1 MLFTS
6 GKGRHYVLGYDLGDE
21 VSQISYMAMDADMPE
36 TLSILAGAELY
47 NIPTILCKR
56 KDANQWFYGKEAIR
70 HIEDEDG
77 ICVDHIVDAARKGN
91 RIKVGDNDYDPATL
105 LTLFVKRTL
114 SLLSMELSL
123 EYVDA
128 IMFTTDSLDDRMIQ
142 VLKVVSEGL
151 DLKKAK
157 VFYQSHEESFYN
169 YMMYQSED
177 MLAHNVIA
185 FDYNLGPMKEYQMS
199 FNHATTPVVVTID
212 TTVHNEMEIP
222 GRKLPDDISTRQEAM
237 SLMDIDFLK
246 ICEDACKDK
255 IVGTVFLLG
264 DGYHENWTK
273 KSLDYLCR
281 TRRVFQ
287 GNNLFSKGA
296 SIAARERVEA
306 KPEDAKIKYVYLGE
320 DKLKA
325 NLGMHLQKQGEMCYH
340 ALMDAGVNWFDASTT
355 LEAILDEGNRIDI
368 QVVPLTG
375 DKSKTVSVIL
385 DGLEERPPRTT
396 RILMHMS
403 MIAATTVQVV
413 VKDLGFG
420 ELFKSSDK
428 IWTEEFSIVD

>member
-56 KDANQWFYGKEAIR
+56 EDANQWFYGKEAIR

-157 VFYQSHEESFYN
+157 VFYQSH
-169 YMMYQSED
+169 
-177 MLAHNVIA
+177 
-185 FDYNLGPMKEYQMS
+185 
-199 FNHATTPVVVTID
+199 
-212 TTVHNEMEIP
+212 
-222 GRKLPDDISTRQEAM
+222 
-237 SLMDIDFLK
+237 
-246 ICEDACKDK
+246 
-255 IVGTVFLLG
+255 
-264 DGYHENWTK
+264 
-273 KSLDYLCR
+273 
-281 TRRVFQ
+281 
-287 GNNLFSKGA
+287 SK
-296 SIAARERVEA
+296 
-306 KPEDAKIKYVYLGE
+306 
-320 DKLKA
+320 
-325 NLGMHLQKQGEMCYH
+325 
-340 ALMDAGVNWFDASTT
+340 
-355 LEAILDEGNRIDI
+355 
-368 QVVPLTG
+368 
-375 DKSKTVSVIL
+375 
-385 DGLEERPPRTT
+385 
-396 RILMHMS
+396 
-403 MIAATTVQVV
+403 
-413 VKDLGFG
+413 
-420 ELFKSSDK
+420 
-428 IWTEEFSIVD
+428 

>member
-56 KDANQWFYGKEAIR
+56 ADANQWFYGKEAIR
-70 HIEDEDG
+70 HIEDEEG
-77 ICVDHIVDAARKGN
+77 IRVDHIVDAARKGN
-91 RIKVGDNDYDPATL
+91 RIKVGDKDYDPATL

-128 IMFTTDSLDDRMIQ
+128 IMFTTDALDDRMIQ

-177 MLAHNVIA
+177 MLAHNIIA

-199 FNHATTPVVVTID
+199 FNHTTTPVVVTID
-212 TTVHNEMEIP
+212 TSVHNEMEIP
-222 GRKLPDDISTRQEAM
+222 GRKLPDDVGTRQEAM
-237 SLMDIDFLK
+237 SIMDIDFLK

-255 IVGTVFLLG
+255 IVGTIFLLG

-273 KSLDYLCR
+273 KSLDFLCR

-296 SIAARERVEA
+296 SIAARERIET
-306 KPEDAKIKYVYLGE
+306 KPDGEKIKYVYLGE

-355 LEAILDEGNRIDI
+355 LEAIIDEGNRIDI

-375 DKSKTVSVIL
+375 DKSKTVSIIL